1 MGSTAA
7 PILNA
12 FRALSPP
19 AAEATNTL
27 NLHPSIHNPPAKV
40 GKADTATDN
49 AQFFHLRTEALP
61 RLRSKEKTMKD
72 TIRQLIQQAL
82 AQLVTEGVLPEG
94 LTPAIQVENARDK
107 THGDFASNIAMMLA
121 KPAGMKPRDLAEK
134 IIAALPADEQISKTE
149 IAGPGFLNFFQNTQA
164 LASRLDAA
172 LADEKIGVRKSAPA
186 QRTVVDL
193 SAPNLAK
200 EMHVGHLRSTIIG
213 DGVARVL
220 EFLGD
225 EVIRQNHVGDW
236 GTQFGMLMAYLE
248 ENPITSNELSD
259 LENFYRAAKKR
270 FDESPEFAD
279 RARSLVVKLQA
290 GDPDCLAL
298 WTKFKDISLSHC
310 QKIYE
315 QLNVKLTMADVMGES
330 AYNDDLINVV
340 NDLKAKGMLVE
351 SNGAQCVFLDEF
363 KNAEGE
369 PLPVIIVKADGGYLY
384 ATTDL
389 AAIRYRSGVLK
400 ADRALYFVDQ
410 RQALHFQQVFAVARK
425 AGFVTH
431 PMDMEHMGFGTMN
444 GADGRPFKTRDGGTV
459 KLIDLLTE
467 AKERAYALV
476 KEKNPELAED
486 ELRAIAKVVGI
497 GAVKY
502 ADLSKHR
509 TSDYSFNFDL
519 MLNFEGNTAPYL
531 LYAYTRVAG
540 VFRKLGKRFDQVE
553 GQIVLAAP
561 QEQEL
566 GAKLAQFGEVL
577 NNVAEKGTPHILCTY
592 LYEVAGLFSS
602 FYENCPILSA
612 EDEAQKQSRLRLA
625 ALAGRTLKQGL
636 ELLGLET
643 LERM

>member
-1 MGSTAA
+1 
-7 PILNA
+7 
-12 FRALSPP
+12 
-19 AAEATNTL
+19 
-27 NLHPSIHNPPAKV
+27 
-40 GKADTATDN
+40 
-49 AQFFHLRTEALP
+49 
-61 RLRSKEKTMKD
+61 MKD
-72 TIRQLIQQAL
+72 TIRQLIQQAIT
-82 AQLVTEGVLPEG
+82 QLVNEGVLPEG
-94 LTPAIQVENARDK
+94 LSPAIQVENSRDK
-107 THGDFASNIAMMLA
+107 KNGDFASNIAMMLA

-134 IIAALPADEQISKTE
+134 IIAALPADENVTRTE

-172 LADEKIGVRKSAPA
+172 LADKNVGVRKAGPV

-225 EVIRQNHVGDW
+225 TVIRQNHVGDW
-236 GTQFGMLMAYLE
+236 GTQFGMLMAYLQ
-248 ENPITSNELSD
+248 ENPITSDELSD
-259 LENFYRAAKKR
+259 LENFYRAAKQR
-270 FDESPEFAD
+270 FDESEEFAD
-279 RARSLVVKLQA
+279 RARGLVVKLQA
-290 GDPDCLAL
+290 GDAECLAL
-298 WTKFKDISLSHC
+298 WSRFREISLSHC
-310 QKIYE
+310 QAIYE

-340 NDLKAKGMLVE
+340 NDLKAAGLLVE

-363 KNAEGE
+363 KNADGD

-389 AAIRYRSGVLK
+389 AAVRYRSGVLK

-410 RQALHFQQVFAVARK
+410 RQALHFQQVFQVARL

-459 KLIDLLTE
+459 KLVDLLTE
-467 AKERAYALV
+467 AKDRAYTLV

-486 ELRAIAKVVGI
+486 ELRNIAKVVGI

-540 VFRKLGKRFDQVE
+540 VFRKLGKDFSEVE
-553 GQIVLAAP
+553 GQIVLEAP
-561 QEQEL
+561 HEHEL
-566 GAKLAQFGEVL
+566 AAKLAQFGEVL
-577 NNVAEKGTPHILCTY
+577 NNVSDKGTPHILCTY
-592 LYEVAGLFSS
+592 LYDVAGLFSS
-602 FYENCPILSA
+602 FYENCPILNA
-612 EDEAQKQSRLRLA
+612 DTPALMQSRLRLA
-625 ALAGRTLKQGL
+625 ALTGRTLKQGL

>member
-1 MGSTAA
+1 
-7 PILNA
+7 
-12 FRALSPP
+12 
-19 AAEATNTL
+19 
-27 NLHPSIHNPPAKV
+27 
-40 GKADTATDN
+40 
-49 AQFFHLRTEALP
+49 
-61 RLRSKEKTMKD
+61 MKD
-72 TIRQLIQQAL
+72 TIRQLIQQAIT
-82 AQLVTEGVLPEG
+82 QLVNEGVLPEG
-94 LTPAIQVENARDK
+94 LSPAIQVENSRDK
-107 THGDFASNIAMMLA
+107 KNGDFASNIAMMLA

-134 IIAALPADEQISKTE
+134 IIAALPADENVTKTE

-164 LASRLDAA
+164 LAARLDAA
-172 LADEKIGVRKSAPA
+172 LADEHVGVRKAGPA

-225 EVIRQNHVGDW
+225 TVIRQNHVGDW
-236 GTQFGMLMAYLE
+236 GTQFGMLMAYLQ
-248 ENPITSNELSD
+248 ENPITSDELSD
-259 LENFYRAAKKR
+259 LENFYRAAKQR
-270 FDESPEFAD
+270 FDGSEEFAD
-279 RARSLVVKLQA
+279 RARGLVVKLQA
-290 GDPDCLAL
+290 GDAECLAL
-298 WTKFKDISLSHC
+298 WSRFRDISLSHC
-310 QKIYE
+310 QAIYE

-340 NDLKAKGMLVE
+340 NDLKAAGLLVE

-363 KNAEGE
+363 KNADGD

-389 AAIRYRSGVLK
+389 AAVRYRSGKLK

-410 RQALHFQQVFAVARK
+410 RQALHFQQVFQVARL

-431 PMDMEHMGFGTMN
+431 PMEMEHMGFGTMN
-444 GADGRPFKTRDGGTV
+444 GKDGRPFKTRDGGTV
-459 KLIDLLTE
+459 KLVDLLNE
-467 AKERAYALV
+467 AKDRAYTLV
-476 KEKNPELAED
+476 KEKNPELTED
-486 ELRAIAKVVGI
+486 DLRHIAKVVGI

-540 VFRKLGKRFDQVE
+540 VFRKLGKDFSEVE
-553 GQIVLAAP
+553 GQIVLEAAH
-561 QEQEL
+561 EHEL
-566 GAKLAQFGEVL
+566 AAKLAQFGEVL
-577 NNVAEKGTPHILCTY
+577 NSVSDKGTPHILCTY
-592 LYEVAGLFSS
+592 LYDVAGLFSS
-602 FYENCPILSA
+602 FYENCPILNA
-612 EDEAQKQSRLRLA
+612 DTPAQMQSRLRLA
-625 ALAGRTLKQGL
+625 ALTGRTLKQGL

>member
-1 MGSTAA
+1 M
-7 PILNA
+7 PL
-12 FRALSPP
+12 LSP
-19 AAEATNTL
+19 
-27 NLHPSIHNPPAKV
+27 HIHNLPAIV
-40 GKADTATDN
+40 GKPVSATDN
-49 AQFFHLRTEALP
+49 AQFFHPRIQALP
-61 RLRSKEKTMKD
+61 RLRSKESIMKD
-72 TIRQLIQQAL
+72 TIRQLIQQAIT
-82 AQLVTEGVLPEG
+82 QLVNEGVLPEG
-94 LTPAIQVENARDK
+94 LSPAIQVENSRDK
-107 THGDFASNIAMMLA
+107 KNGDFASNIAMMLA

-134 IIAALPADEQISKTE
+134 IIAALPSDENITKTE

-172 LADEKIGVRKSAPA
+172 LADANIGVRKAGPT

-225 EVIRQNHVGDW
+225 DVIRQNHVGDW
-236 GTQFGMLMAYLE
+236 GTQFGMLMAYLQ
-248 ENPITSNELSD
+248 ENPITSDELSD
-259 LENFYRAAKKR
+259 LENFYRAAKGR
-270 FDESPEFAD
+270 FDESEEFAD
-279 RARSLVVKLQA
+279 RARGLVVKLQA
-290 GDPDCLAL
+290 GDPECLAL

-315 QLNVKLTMADVMGES
+315 LLNVKLTMADVMGES

-340 NDLKAKGMLVE
+340 NDLKAAGMLVE

-363 KNAEGE
+363 KNADGD

-389 AAIRYRSGVLK
+389 AAVRYRSGKLK

-431 PMDMEHMGFGTMN
+431 PMEMEHMGFGTMN

-467 AKERAYALV
+467 AQERAYTLV
-476 KEKNPELAED
+476 KDKNPELAET
-486 ELRAIAKVVGI
+486 ELRNIAKVVGI

-540 VFRKLGKRFDQVE
+540 VFRKLGKNFSEVE
-553 GQIVLAAP
+553 GQITLEAVHEHELA
-561 QEQEL
+561 
-566 GAKLAQFGEVL
+566 AKLAQFGEVL
-577 NNVAEKGTPHILCTY
+577 NNVCDKGTPHILCTY
-592 LYEVAGLFSS
+592 LYDVAGLFSS

-612 EDEAQKQSRLRLA
+612 ETPAQMQSRLRLA
-625 ALAGRTLKQGL
+625 ALTGRTLKQGL

>member
-1 MGSTAA
+1 
-7 PILNA
+7 
-12 FRALSPP
+12 
-19 AAEATNTL
+19 
-27 NLHPSIHNPPAKV
+27 
-40 GKADTATDN
+40 
-49 AQFFHLRTEALP
+49 
-61 RLRSKEKTMKD
+61 MKD

-82 AQLVTEGVLPEG
+82 TQLVTDGVLPEG

-134 IIAALPADEQISKTE
+134 IIAALPADEQVSKVE

-172 LADEKIGVRKSAPA
+172 LADAKLGVKKAGP
-186 QRTVVDL
+186 QQKVVVDL

-213 DGVARVL
+213 DAVSRVL

-225 EVIRQNHVGDW
+225 DVIRQNHVGDW
-236 GTQFGMLMAYLE
+236 GTQFGMLMAYLQ
-248 ENPITSNELSD
+248 ENPITSDELSD

-270 FDESPEFAD
+270 FDESEEFAD
-279 RARSLVVKLQA
+279 RARGLVVKLQA
-290 GDPDCLAL
+290 GDPECLKL
-298 WTKFKDISLSHC
+298 WTRFKDISLSHC
-310 QKIYE
+310 QKTYE
-315 QLNVKLTMADVMGES
+315 LLNVKLTMADVMGES
-330 AYNDDLINVV
+330 AYNDDLANVV
-340 NDLKAKGMLVE
+340 SDLKAKGLLVE
-351 SNGAQCVFLDEF
+351 SKGAQCVFLEEF
-363 KNAEGE
+363 KTAEGE
-369 PLPVIIVKADGGYLY
+369 PLPVIVQKADGGYLY

-389 AAIRYRSGVLK
+389 AAVRYRSNVLK

-410 RQALHFQQVFAVARK
+410 RQALHFNQVFEVARR
-425 AGFVTH
+425 AGFVGH
-431 PMDMEHMGFGTMN
+431 PMQMEHMGFGTMN

-476 KEKNPELAED
+476 KEKNPELAEAD
-486 ELRAIAKVVGI
+486 LRTIGEVVGI

-509 TSDYSFNFDL
+509 TSDYSFNFEL

-540 VFRKLGKRFDQVE
+540 VFRKLGKSFEEVD
-553 GQIVLAAP
+553 GQIILQAP
-561 QEQEL
+561 QEQDL
-566 GAKLAQFGEVL
+566 AARLAQFGEIL
-577 NNVAEKGTPHILCTY
+577 NNVAEKGTPHVLCAY
-592 LYEVAGLFSS
+592 LYDVAGLFSS
-602 FYENCPILSA
+602 FYENCPILA
-612 EDEAQKQSRLRLA
+612 ADTPEQQQSRLRLA
-625 ALAGRTLKQGL
+625 ALTGRTLKQGL
-636 ELLGLET
+636 QLLGLET